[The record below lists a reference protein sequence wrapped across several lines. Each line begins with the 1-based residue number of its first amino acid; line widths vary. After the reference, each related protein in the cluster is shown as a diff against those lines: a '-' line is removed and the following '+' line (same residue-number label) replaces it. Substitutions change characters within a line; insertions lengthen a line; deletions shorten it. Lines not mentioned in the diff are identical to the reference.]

1 MSRIAT
7 VFGATGLQGKSTE
20 RRLLHPGIELTGLTG
35 SSVVQALS
43 KDGTFKPRAVT
54 RNVESEAARTLA
66 EQGAEVV
73 AADLGDKEAVKKA
86 VEGAECVFAVSP
98 EYHSWVRIFSLITC
112 SPT

>member
-1 MSRIAT
+1 MHA
-7 VFGATGLQGKSTE
+7 
-20 RRLLHPGIELTGLTG
+20 LL
-35 SSVVQALS
+35 

-54 RNVESEAARTLA
+54 RNAKSESARKLA
-66 EQGAEVV
+66 ELGCEIAE
-73 AADLGDKEAVKKA
+73 ADLGDKEAVKKA